1 MTPLGAGV
9 SGAAVGIVRLRRAL
23 TLWDLLVYG
32 IIVTS
37 LTAPMNFFGILTQR
51 GNGHATTA
59 ILLAM
64 IAMILTAISYGRM
77 ARVYPSAGSA
87 FTFVGKE
94 ISPAVGYVAG
104 WSMLLDYIINPMVN
118 VIFCSQQLHV
128 LIPASPYWM
137 WAACFAVIF
146 TVLNLRGVKASAR
159 LNARLA
165 AGMAIVIAVFFV
177 AAGYYVL
184 HHPHDASGFLTH
196 PLYDPQRW
204 HWPGILS
211 GTSLAVFAYVGF
223 DGIST
228 LSEEAKNPRDV
239 LPATII
245 TCVAIGLLSALEVY
259 AAQLVWPVTEQFP
272 DLDTAFTSVAGRAW
286 APLGLIVA
294 GTVIVACAAG
304 GMAMQTSAARLL
316 YGMGRAGALPTAF
329 FGALEPKRGIP
340 RNNVILVGAVALVG
354 ALALPQI
361 AGESTGFDLG
371 ASLLNFGALL
381 GFMGV
386 NAAAFM
392 HFYWRS
398 DRRSVL
404 ECLAPALGFL
414 VCLLLWWSVSG
425 QSRILGAIWIGIGIA
440 FGAWKTKGFRTTIDR
455 FEIPPEPL
463 SEASRRP

>member
-1 MTPLGAGV
+1 M
-9 SGAAVGIVRLRRAL
+9 RLRRAL
-23 TLWDLLVYG
+23 TLWDLIVYG

-37 LTAPMNFFGILTQR
+37 VTAPMNFFGILTQR

-64 IAMILTAISYGRM
+64 IAMILTAVSYGRM
-77 ARVYPSAGSA
+77 ARVYPSAGSS

-94 ISPAVGYVAG
+94 IGPAVGYVAG
-104 WSMLLDYIINPMVN
+104 WSMLLDYILNPMVN

-128 LIPASPYWM
+128 LVPSTPYWL
-137 WAACFAVIF
+137 WAACFAVAF
-146 TVLNLRGVKASAR
+146 TVLNLRGVKASVRLYAR
-159 LNARLA
+159 LV
-165 AGMAIVIAVFFV
+165 AGMGVVIAVFFV
-177 AAGYYVL
+177 AAAYYVL
-184 HHPHDASGFLTH
+184 QHPHDVSGFFTH

-228 LSEEAKNPRDV
+228 LSEEAKKPRDV

-245 TCVAIGLLSALEVY
+245 TCIAIGLLSAFEVY
-259 AAQLVWPVTEQFP
+259 AAQLVWPVAEHFP

-286 APLGLIVA
+286 APLGIIVA

-304 GMAMQTSAARLL
+304 GMGMQVSAARLL

-329 FGALEPKRGIP
+329 FGALEPKRHIP
-340 RNNVILVGAVALVG
+340 RNNVILVGVVALAG

-392 HFYWRS
+392 HFFWRS
-398 DRRSVL
+398 ERKSVV
-404 ECLAPALGFL
+404 EFVPPALGFV
-414 VCLLLWWSVSG
+414 VCFLLWWNVSG
-425 QSRILGAIWIGIGIA
+425 QSRILGAVWIGIGIA
-440 FGAWKTKGFRTTIDR
+440 FGAWKTRGFRTTIDK
-455 FEIPPEPL
+455 FEVPPDL
-463 SEASRRP
+463 LVEASHRPQLKLGPGSVP